1 MIKTENAMKN
11 ISYFI
16 IGTLA
21 FIFFGMT
28 ACHKYEAVDVEQ
40 MYVAEDAAWTKTHT
54 VAEFLN
60 TYMTEFG
67 TPSPSGDTLK
77 YPPRARSYEGAVKT
91 GKNLGLFSVD
101 DIPDSVPVV
110 IIGRIVS
117 QDVAGNIYK
126 TMYIQDCEH
135 PEQGLKLSVDAGS
148 LSGMYSIGQKIA
160 INCAGLAVGKYAKM
174 PQIGVP
180 YYNNGKE
187 GMDNPEKVGWEIGRI
202 PMAIF
207 QEHVQ
212 LIGKPDKSKIVVKDM
227 TIADIKATADNY
239 QSIAL
244 LTSRLVRINNVKF
257 IPYTWDQKGKLSALS
272 GSFSC
277 GTDKD
282 ANTFAPTTE
291 GKGFPQSRCFM
302 LNGTTDT
309 IANTLAIGTSEYA
322 KFACAHLPEEEYIG
336 SVTGMVSYYHDN
348 GRYAVVND
356 KVWSIVINGL
366 DALEL
371 KNSAHEKWAADPVYY
386 PAY

>member
-1 MIKTENAMKN
+1 MKN

-67 TPSPSGDTLK
+67 TPSGDTLK
-77 YPPRARSYEGAVKT
+77 YPPRARSYKDAVKT
-91 GKNLGLFSVD
+91 GANLGLFSVD

-117 QDVAGNIYK
+117 SDVSGNVYK

-135 PEQGLKLSVDAGS
+135 PEQGLKISVDAGS

-180 YYNNGKE
+180 YFNNAKE
-187 GMDNPEKVGWEIGRI
+187 GHDTSSSEKEGWEIGRI
-202 PMAIF
+202 PLPIF
-207 QEHVQ
+207 KEHVQ
-212 LIGKPDKSKIVVKDM
+212 LIGKPDKSKIVVKKM
-227 TIADIKATADNY
+227 TVAEIKATADNY

-244 LTSRLVRINNVKF
+244 LTSRLVRIDSVKF
-257 IPYTWDQKGKLSALS
+257 IPYTWGTNGELTSLS
-272 GSFSC
+272 GTYDC
-277 GTDKD
+277 GTDGD
-282 ANTFAPTTE
+282 ANTFAPTT
-291 GKGFPQSRCFM
+291 GGIGYPQSRCFM

-336 SVTGMVSYYHDN
+336 SVTGIVSYYHDN

>member
-1 MIKTENAMKN
+1 MKN

-21 FIFFGMT
+21 FTFFGMT

-40 MYVAEDAAWTKTHT
+40 MYVSEDAAWTKTHT

-77 YPPRARSYEGAVKT
+77 YPPRARSYKGAVKT
-91 GKNLGLFSVD
+91 GANLGLFSVD
-101 DIPDSVPVV
+101 DIPDSQAVV

-117 QDVAGNIYK
+117 SDVSGNVYK

-187 GMDNPEKVGWEIGRI
+187 GMDNPQKVGWEIGRI
-202 PMAIF
+202 PLPVFNA
-207 QEHVQ
+207 HVQ
-212 LIGKPDKSKIVVKDM
+212 FIGVPEPAKIVANKM
-227 TIADIKATADNY
+227 TIEEVKAVSDGYRDISTLA
-239 QSIAL
+239 
-244 LTSRLVRINNVKF
+244 SRFVELETGNTLYFSQQGVDYGEPKNLDELN
-257 IPYTWDQKGKLSALS
+257 PPDLKGI
-272 GSFSC
+272 
-277 GTDKD
+277 
-282 ANTFAPTTE
+282 FAPSTN
-291 GKGFPQSRCFM
+291 GVGFPQSRVVK
-302 LNGTTDT
+302 NASGTWMSV
-309 IANTLAIGTSEYA
+309 GTSEYA
-322 KFACAHLPEEEYIG
+322 KFADAALPAIEYKGKLYGFI
-336 SVTGMVSYYHDN
+336 SYYHDN
-348 GRYAVVND
+348 GKYEPSNQWTIVLRSLDDVVLQNAEGI
-356 KVWSIVINGL
+356 VWR
-366 DALEL
+366 
-371 KNSAHEKWAADPVYY
+371 ADEAYY
-386 PAY
+386 PKY

>member
-1 MIKTENAMKN
+1 MKN

-40 MYVAEDAAWTKTHT
+40 MYVSEDAAWTKTHT

-77 YPPRARSYEGAVKT
+77 YPPRARSYKGAVKT
-91 GKNLGLFSVD
+91 GANLGLFSVD
-101 DIPDSVPVV
+101 DIPDSQAVV

-117 QDVAGNIYK
+117 SDVSGNVYK

-180 YYNNGKE
+180 YFNNAKE
-187 GMDNPEKVGWEIGRI
+187 GHDFPEKEGWEIGRI
-202 PMAIF
+202 PLPIF
-207 QEHVQ
+207 KAHVQ
-212 LIGKPDKSKIVVKDM
+212 LVGAPDPSKIVANTM
-227 TIADIKATADNY
+227 TIEEIKATTDNFRDVSY
-239 QSIAL
+239 LA
-244 LTSRLVRINNVKF
+244 SRFVELEGVSNSLYFTQEGVE
-257 IPYTWDQKGKLSALS
+257 S
-272 GSFSC
+272 GSPVALEEVDC
-277 GTDKD
+277 I
-282 ANTFAPTTE
+282 FAPTTN
-291 GKGFPQSRCFM
+291 GIGYPQSRIVK
-302 LNGTTDT
+302 NSSGTWMSV
-309 IANTLAIGTSEYA
+309 GTSEYA
-322 KFACAHLPEEEYIG
+322 KFADAKLPPVEYKGKLYGFI
-336 SVTGMVSYYHDN
+336 SYYHDN
-348 GRYAVVND
+348 GKYAPSNQWTIVLRSLDDVVLQNSEG
-356 KVWSIVINGL
+356 KVWR
-366 DALEL
+366 
-371 KNSAHEKWAADPVYY
+371 ADEAYY
-386 PAY
+386 PKY

>member
-1 MIKTENAMKN
+1 MIKTENTMKN

-21 FIFFGMT
+21 FTFFGMT

-40 MYVAEDAAWTKTHT
+40 MYVSEDVAWTKTHT

-67 TPSPSGDTLK
+67 TPSGDTLK
-77 YPPRARSYEGAVKT
+77 YPPRARSYKGAVKT
-91 GKNLGLFSVD
+91 GANLGLFSVD
-101 DIPDSVPVV
+101 DIPDSQAVV

-187 GMDNPEKVGWEIGRI
+187 GMDN
-202 PMAIF
+202 
-207 QEHVQ
+207 
-212 LIGKPDKSKIVVKDM
+212 
-227 TIADIKATADNY
+227 
-239 QSIAL
+239 
-244 LTSRLVRINNVKF
+244 
-257 IPYTWDQKGKLSALS
+257 
-272 GSFSC
+272 
-277 GTDKD
+277 
-282 ANTFAPTTE
+282 
-291 GKGFPQSRCFM
+291 
-302 LNGTTDT
+302 
-309 IANTLAIGTSEYA
+309 
-322 KFACAHLPEEEYIG
+322 
-336 SVTGMVSYYHDN
+336 
-348 GRYAVVND
+348 
-356 KVWSIVINGL
+356 
-366 DALEL
+366 
-371 KNSAHEKWAADPVYY
+371 
-386 PAY
+386 